1 MKNVERHYIRGSC
14 GVPARG
20 YVKFHVLK
28 ASEGGPGQRATMSHL
43 RAAGIKCEGQTSCY
57 VGHSVV
63 MVTGKYTTLKRAERI
78 VYS

>member
-1 MKNVERHYIRGSC
+1 
-14 GVPARG
+14 
-20 YVKFHVLK
+20 
-28 ASEGGPGQRATMSHL
+28 MSHL